1 MIKEIYCLSVNLDLE
16 GDCSIHI
23 NDGPQ
28 ERPQR
33 PYCPNINNLLSVN
46 LALEGDCY
54 IESTA
59 QQPQERPQRPYKIL
73 GMSAKFGSLQGGRRV
88 QCSSDSND
96 DIVLGT
102 FTEKEWPQSG
112 LGNST
117 TLSYIASEKNHDELR
132 YDIYF
137 CNLFC
142 IGIYSI
148 YLARAFF
155 DLLKYF
161 YWAKSPPWPLMS
173 GLGNS
178 HSIKSDF
185 ENNHFYSI
193 YSILYCLR
201 KES

>member
-1 MIKEIYCLSVNLDLE
+1 M
-16 GDCSIHI
+16 
-23 NDGPQ
+23 
-28 ERPQR
+28 
-33 PYCPNINNLLSVN
+33 N

-102 FTEKEWPQSG
+102 FTEKKGPQSG

-137 CNLFC
+137 CN
-142 IGIYSI
+142 
-148 YLARAFF
+148 
-155 DLLKYF
+155 
-161 YWAKSPPWPLMS
+161 
-173 GLGNS
+173 
-178 HSIKSDF
+178 
-185 ENNHFYSI
+185 
-193 YSILYCLR
+193 
-201 KES
+201 